1 MNSEELR
8 KKFLEFFKEK
18 GHAIIPGASLI
29 PEHDPTVL
37 FTTAGMHPLVPY
49 LLGEKH
55 PAGRRLANVQ
65 KCIRTGDIDSVGDR
79 WHLTFFEMLGNWSLG
94 DPDAPDGIGAGYWKK
109 EAIEWSVEFL
119 TGKKWLKIPKEK
131 LSVTVFAG
139 DRDAPADEESARI
152 WQSLGIPK
160 ERIFYLGKEEN
171 WWGPAGKTGPCGP
184 CTEMFYDTGK
194 EKCGDECR
202 PGCDCGKYSEIW
214 NDVFMEYEKKI
225 KNQKSKIKNGIE
237 EMEDEYEFVPLKQ
250 KNVDTGMGVERTTAV
265 LNGYDSVYETELFKP
280 IILEIKKIAKIS
292 ELPVDSFEKLYNP
305 GQIVVEEIA
314 DLKEKAEKERAIR
327 IIGDHIKAA
336 TFILAEGIEP
346 SNVERGYVLRRL
358 IRRAIRYGKQLEI
371 NDIFTFKIAKVVIE
385 IYKDIYPELKK
396 NKNFIEEQ
404 LVREEEKFGKTLE
417 RGLRQFKVQSSKFK
431 VQNKKNISGKI
442 AFDLYQTYG
451 FPLELTKELAEEE
464 GLSVDSDEFQKLF
477 AQHQELSRTATAGT
491 FKSGLADH
499 SEQVVKYHTATHLLL
514 AALRKILGEHV
525 TQKGSNIT
533 AERMRFD
540 FSHPEKMREDQI
552 KQVEDLVNQK
562 IKEDLPVKMEEM
574 KLEEAKKSGAM
585 GVFGEKY
592 GEKVKVYSI
601 GDFSK
606 EICGGPHV
614 ERTGMLGKFKIIKEE
629 SIAAGVRRIKA
640 MLG

>member
-1 MNSEELR
+1 MDSASLR
-8 KKFLEFFKEK
+8 KKFLEFFKER
-18 GHAIIPGASLI
+18 GHAVIPGSSLI

-55 PAGRRLANVQ
+55 PLGKRLVDVQ
-65 KCIRTGDIDSVGDR
+65 KCIRTGDIDSVGGP

-94 DPDAPDGIGAGYWKK
+94 DYWKK
-109 EAIEWSVEFL
+109 EAIEWSMEFL
-119 TGKKWLKIPKEK
+119 TGKNWLKIPKEK
-131 LSVTVFAG
+131 LSVTVFKG
-139 DRDAPADEESARI
+139 DENAPIDEESAQI
-152 WQSLGIPK
+152 WESLGIPK

-202 PGCDCGKYSEIW
+202 PGCDCGKYVEIW

-265 LNGYDSVYETELFKP
+265 LNGFDNVYEMELFKP
-280 IILEIKKIAKIS
+280 IILKIKEIAKIPNS
-292 ELPVDSFEKLYNP
+292 TSDSFEKLYNP
-305 GQIVVEEIA
+305 GQAINKEIA
-314 DLKEKAEKERAIR
+314 NIKEKAEKERAVR
-327 IIGDHIKAA
+327 IICDHIKAA

-358 IRRAIRYGKQLEI
+358 IRRAVRYGKQLGI
-371 NDIFTFKIAKVVIE
+371 NDIFTFKVAKVVVE
-385 IYKDIYPELKK
+385 IYKDIYPELKETQ
-396 NKNFIEEQ
+396 NFIEEQ
-404 LVREEEKFGKTLE
+404 LVREEKKFGNTLE
-417 RGLRQFKVQSSKFK
+417 RGLKNLKSQISNLKSKN
-431 VQNKKNISGKI
+431 VGKI
-442 AFDLYQTYG
+442 AGEIVFDLYQTYG
-451 FPLELTKELAEEE
+451 FPLELTEELAEEE
-464 GLSVDSDEFQKLF
+464 GLTVDREEFKKLF
-477 AQHQELSRTATAGT
+477 AQHQELSRTATQGT

-499 SEQVVKYHTATHLLL
+499 SEQVIKYHTATHLLL
-514 AALRKILGEHV
+514 AALRKILGAHV

-540 FSHPEKMREDQI
+540 FSHPEKMTAEQI
-552 KQVEDLVNQK
+552 KQTEDLVNQK
-562 IKEDLPVKMEEM
+562 IKENLPVKMEEM
-574 KLEEAKKSGAM
+574 GLEEARKSGAM

-592 GEKVKVYSI
+592 GEKVKVYTI
-601 GDFSK
+601 GDFSR

-614 ERTGMLGKFKIIKEE
+614 DNTGVLGKFKIIKEE
-629 SIAAGVRRIKA
+629 ASSAGVRRIKA
-640 MLG
+640 ILE